1 MSTSEPVEYIEPH
14 AGPQTEFLKSPA
26 DIAIY
31 GGQAGG
37 GKSWALLVSAAAFH
51 DIKGYGAVVFRR
63 ESPQITNEG
72 GLWDESM
79 GMYPLLGAKPNLS
92 TLDWRFP
99 SGANIGFRH
108 LQHESDMLSWQGT
121 QLAMI
126 GFDEL
131 THFTEQQFWYLLS
144 RNRTMCTWV
153 DEKGDTHAIR
163 PFVRATTNPVPEDD
177 PIGGWVRKLIDWWID
192 KESGYAIPE
201 RSGVV
206 RWFARVAGEL
216 WFADTAEELQRQLP
230 STGNIRPK
238 SLTFIPAK
246 LTDNPAMLRVNP
258 DYMSTLMALPN
269 VERQRLAEGN
279 WNAERVGS
287 EWPAEYF
294 HNIMWADDWP
304 REFDVQVCFLDPS
317 KGRTDRSDYSA
328 FVSVGLRGGK
338 LWVDADIKR
347 RPTDVIV
354 KDGFAFASEKQLAAF
369 GVEANA
375 FQDLLAPIFNHYTT
389 ALGALPLPLMTIT
402 NTIHKETRIR
412 RLTPYLAQHH
422 FRIRDSES
430 GRLLLRQLKE
440 FPDGANDDGPDAMD
454 SALQL
459 LINLSRSRRQQD
471 EAEIEVVNFE

>member
-1 MSTSEPVEYIEPH
+1 LSKSDPVEYIEPQP
-14 AGPQTEFLKSPA
+14 GPQTEFLKSSA

-37 GKSWALLVSAAAFH
+37 GKSWALLASAGSFH

-79 GMYPLLGAKPNLS
+79 AMYPLLGAKPNLS

-131 THFTEQQFWYLLS
+131 THFTENQFWYLLS
-144 RNRTMCTWV
+144 RNRSMCTWV
-153 DEKGDTHAIR
+153 DSAGKTHVIR
-163 PFVRATTNPVPEDD
+163 PFMRATTNPVPEDD
-177 PIGGWVRKLIDWWID
+177 PVGGWVRRLIDWWID

-201 RSGVV
+201 RSGVI
-206 RWFARVAGEL
+206 RWLARVSGEL
-216 WFADTAEELQRQLP
+216 MFADTAEELQRKLP
-230 STGNIRPK
+230 ARADIRPK

-246 LTDNPAMLRVNP
+246 LSDNPAMLRVNP
-258 DYMSTLMALPN
+258 DYMSTLMALPTI
-269 VERQRLAEGN
+269 ERQRLAEGN
-279 WNAERVGS
+279 WNAERVGA

-294 HNIMWADDWP
+294 TNIMWPHAWP
-304 REFDVQVCFLDPS
+304 PTFDVEVAFLDPS
-317 KGRTDRSDYSA
+317 KGKTDRSDYSA
-328 FVSVGLRGGK
+328 IVSVGWRSNK
-338 LWVDADIKR
+338 FWVDADIKR

-354 KDGFAFASEKQLAAF
+354 KDGIAFAEGRELAAF

-375 FQDLLAPIFNHYTT
+375 FQDLL
-389 ALGALPLPLMTIT
+389 LPLFAHYAREMNIIPPPMIPIT

-412 RLTPYLAQHH
+412 RIGPRLAHDLI
-422 FRIRDSES
+422 RIKDNES
-430 GRLLLRQLKE
+430 GRILMRQLKE
-440 FPDGANDDGPDAMD
+440 FPDGANDDGPDALD
-454 SALQL
+454 GALQL
-459 LINLSRSRRQQD
+459 LMAVSQVRKKNQQTQYQQEYD
-471 EAEIEVVNFE
+471 